1 VPKAAAPKT
10 PEDYIASLDEP
21 QRAEAEDLHR
31 FIRKTVPKL
40 EPYILE
46 RYVEGSVASAVIG
59 YGRYH
64 FRYASGREGEL
75 FVVGL
80 ASRKQYI
87 SLYVIGEQDG
97 GYIAEAW
104 ASRLGKVDVGKTCIR
119 INRIDDINRPQ
130 LAKLLRA
137 AASSQ
142 PPGAADA

>member
-1 VPKAAAPKT
+1 MPKAPTT
-10 PEDYIASLDEP
+10 PEEFIGSLDDPRRGEI
-21 QRAEAEDLHR
+21 QELHD

-64 FRYASGREGEL
+64 YRYASGREGEL

-119 INRIDDINRPQ
+119 IKRLDDVDRPQ

>member
-1 VPKAAAPKT
+1 VAKPTAPKT
-10 PEDYIASLDEP
+10 PEQYIASLDDPRRSEI
-21 QRAEAEDLHR
+21 EELHA
-31 FIRKTVPKL
+31 FIRKTAPGLK
-40 EPYILE
+40 PYI
-46 RYVEGSVASAVIG
+46 EGYGGSAMIG

-64 FRYASGREGEL
+64 YRYASGKGGEW

-104 ASRLGKVDVGKTCIR
+104 APRLGNVDVGKSCVR
-119 INRIDDINRPQ
+119 IKRLDDIDRPE